1 MAGSKGGGGGGKGGS
16 FTPPANQ
23 YGGGYGTGY
32 YNPQPRLPQAPYNP
46 MMDVY
51 GSSQNVMQPMMG
63 YYNQFPAAGSNYRPY
78 QPQPQPDPPV
88 YEPTPMPGPG
98 DGPRG
103 GQGGQTGF
111 PIGSEPG
118 TDFNNYNMNDI
129 SNAVNRSQF
138 GDYYPVY
145 RDEPQTNSYLNNP
158 YYANHGAAQRSNI
171 PMDNPFS
178 VRDTPATNGKTDGG
192 YDIRVPVGN
201 QFAGNPFN
209 DVYHGSNSFAA
220 DPSFYENH
228 NIQYTA
234 PATATGNYN
243 FSTNPQSNNF
253 TPLNSFVANAPTPF
267 LPDVMTAAIPY
278 NRSVPTN
285 NTVDMPILDAA
296 DKTGG
301 KRGNTYG
308 IKHSGPAVQNLTPDD
323 NPGFG
328 GYDQNARSIMF
339 TAPTFNFGGYF

>member
-63 YYNQFPAAGSNYRPY
+63 YHNQFPLPGQNYQPY

-88 YEPTPMPGPG
+88 YEPTPMPDPTPNPGPG
-98 DGPRG
+98 NPGGPFNQ
-103 GQGGQTGF
+103 QG
-111 PIGSEPG
+111 
-118 TDFNNYNMNDI
+118 
-129 SNAVNRSQF
+129 
-138 GDYYPVY
+138 
-145 RDEPQTNSYLNNP
+145 
-158 YYANHGAAQRSNI
+158 
-171 PMDNPFS
+171 
-178 VRDTPATNGKTDGG
+178 
-192 YDIRVPVGN
+192 VPEN
-201 QFAGNPFN
+201 FAGNAFNPF
-209 DVYHGSNSFAA
+209 VL
-220 DPSFYENH
+220 
-228 NIQYTA
+228 
-234 PATATGNYN
+234 
-243 FSTNPQSNNF
+243 NNF
-253 TPLNSFVANAPTPF
+253 TPFNSFVANAPTPF
-267 LPDVMTAAIPY
+267 LPDVMTAATPY
-278 NRSVPTN
+278 NQSVPTN

>member
-16 FTPPANQ
+16 VTPVGGG

-46 MMDVY
+46 MMDMY
-51 GSSQNVMQPMMG
+51 GSSRNVMQPMMG
-63 YYNQFPAAGSNYRPY
+63 YYNQFPLPGQNYQPY

-88 YEPTPMPGPG
+88 YEPTPMPDPTPNPGPG
-98 DGPRG
+98 NPGGPFNQ
-103 GQGGQTGF
+103 QG
-111 PIGSEPG
+111 
-118 TDFNNYNMNDI
+118 
-129 SNAVNRSQF
+129 
-138 GDYYPVY
+138 
-145 RDEPQTNSYLNNP
+145 
-158 YYANHGAAQRSNI
+158 
-171 PMDNPFS
+171 
-178 VRDTPATNGKTDGG
+178 
-192 YDIRVPVGN
+192 VPEN
-201 QFAGNPFN
+201 FAGNPFN

-278 NRSVPTN
+278 NQSVPTN